1 MVSQTVPSC
10 FLWPRWFPGF
20 WVSGPF
26 WIPKVPLNSLCFSL
40 FPDVGFRSFL
50 VLGFLGLV
58 LVFGMV
64 CPWVPFFSR
73 SQCQAVSER
82 GVRLPCFGLAVLV
95 PRGLVGGKAFLCNP
109 FSLGSRPCDLRNSL
123 VSPAEPV
130 NLTSGPELGTLGCPS
145 FPPGDSR

>member
-10 FLWPRWFPGF
+10 FLWPRWFLGF
-20 WVSGPF
+20 CVSGPF

-40 FPDVGFRSFL
+40 FPDVGFSF
-50 VLGFLGLV
+50 VFGFGFWVWFWV
-58 LVFGMV
+58 LVWCARGF
-64 CPWVPFFSR
+64 PFFSR
-73 SQCQAVSER
+73 SQCQAVPER